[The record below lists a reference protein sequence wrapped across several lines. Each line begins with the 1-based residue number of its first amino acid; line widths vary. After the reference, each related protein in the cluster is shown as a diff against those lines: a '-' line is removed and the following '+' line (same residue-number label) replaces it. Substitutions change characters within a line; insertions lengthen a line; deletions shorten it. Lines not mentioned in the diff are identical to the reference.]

1 MVLPWF
7 WAGSADEGSIAP
19 KGGVCVE
26 KIGADGG
33 VSSPRTSDLQ
43 GISDEPRPELPTGDI
58 ADGGGTHWIRARQ
71 IIRRMRGASQPWLVL
86 CEDGGSYVVKF
97 QNNPQHARVL
107 ANEMLASR
115 LARLVGLPAAVPAFV
130 EVSRDLIG
138 RNPSLAFDVGDRRE
152 PLWAGLQFGSRFP
165 GIPGETLVADFLPD
179 RLLRR
184 VKDLP
189 SIFQGAFV
197 FDKWTCNCDGRQ
209 VIFHRP
215 ADDKGSPYSVAMIDH
230 GFCFNDGDWTFPD
243 NPIRGLY
250 PRRLVYEKV
259 TGLNSFEPFL
269 SRIENLTAR
278 ELESCAEGIP
288 KKWCE
293 PDSDQLGRLIEVLYS
308 RRHTLRQAIID
319 AKNSSFGPFPNW
331 V

>member
-1 MVLPWF
+1 MQKLD
-7 WAGSADEGSIAP
+7 AS
-19 KGGVCVE
+19 GGTPPPE
-26 KIGADGG
+26 LTGL
-33 VSSPRTSDLQ
+33 SNN
-43 GISDEPRPELPTGDI
+43 SDESRQEAPGGSLEL
-58 ADGGGTHWIRARQ
+58 GGATPWIRAREFV
-71 IIRRMRGASQPWLVL
+71 RRMRGASQPWLVL
-86 CEDGGSYVVKF
+86 GEDGASYVVKF

-115 LARLVGLPAAVPAFV
+115 LARLVGLPAAAPAFI

-138 RNPSLAFDVGDRRE
+138 SNPSLAFDIGERRE
-152 PLWAGLQFGSRFP
+152 PIWAGLQFGSRFP
-165 GIPGETLVADFLPD
+165 GIPSQTLVVDFLPD

-189 SIFQGAFV
+189 SVFMGGFA

-215 ADDKGSPYSVAMIDH
+215 TLEPGSPYSVAMVDQ

-243 NPIRGLY
+243 SPIRGLY

-259 TGLNSFEPFL
+259 TGLNSFEPVL
-269 SRIENLTAR
+269 SRIENLTAN

-293 PDSDQLGRLIEVLYS
+293 PYPDQLERLIEVLYA
-308 RRHTLRQAIID
+308 RRRILRQAIID
-319 AKNSSFGPFPNW
+319 ARNSSLGPFPNW

>member
-1 MVLPWF
+1 MCSPEPIGL
-7 WAGSADEGSIAP
+7 SKTKDESRHT
-19 KGGVCVE
+19 
-26 KIGADGG
+26 
-33 VSSPRTSDLQ
+33 VSEGT
-43 GISDEPRPELPTGDI
+43 IV
-58 ADGGGTHWIRARQ
+58 DGGGTPWIRAREFV
-71 IIRRMRGASQPWLVL
+71 RRMRGASQPWLVL
-86 CEDGGSYVVKF
+86 CEDGASYVVKF

-115 LARLVGLPAAVPAFV
+115 LARLVGLPAAAPAFI

-138 RNPSLAFDVGDRRE
+138 SNPLLAFDIGERRE
-152 PLWAGLQFGSRFP
+152 PIWAGLQFGSRFP
-165 GIPGETLVADFLPD
+165 GIPSQTLVVDFLPD

-189 SIFQGAFV
+189 SVFLGAFA

-215 ADDKGSPYSVAMIDH
+215 SGDQASPYSVAMIDH

-243 NPIRGLY
+243 SPLRGLY
-250 PRRLVYEKV
+250 PRRLVYEKA

-269 SRIENLTAR
+269 SRIENLTAN
-278 ELESCAEGIP
+278 ELEGCIEGIP

-293 PDSDQLGRLIEVLYS
+293 PDPGQLERLMEVLYA
-308 RRHTLRQAIID
+308 RRLTLRQAIID
-319 AKNSSFGPFPNW
+319 ARNSSLAPFPNW
-331 V
+331 G

>member
-1 MVLPWF
+1 MQNFGEDGGASPTGL
-7 WAGSADEGSIAP
+7 GDLSRLTDEP
-19 KGGVCVE
+19 KPESPVVNS
-26 KIGADGG
+26 ADGG
-33 VSSPRTSDLQ
+33 STP
-43 GISDEPRPELPTGDI
+43 
-58 ADGGGTHWIRARQ
+58 WIRARQ
-71 IIRRMRGASQPWLVL
+71 IVRRMRGASQPWLVL
-86 CEDGGSYVVKF
+86 GDDGGSYVVKF
-97 QNNPQHARVL
+97 QNNPQNPRVL
-107 ANEMLASR
+107 ANEMLAAR
-115 LARLVGLPAAVPAFV
+115 LAKLVGLPAASPAFV

-138 RNPSLAFDVGDRRE
+138 RNPSLVFDVGERRE

-165 GIPGETLVADFLPD
+165 GVPGETLVADFLPD

-189 SIFQGAFV
+189 LIFQGAFA

-215 ADDKGSPYSVAMIDH
+215 ADGRGSPYSVAMIDH

-259 TGLNSFEPFL
+259 TGLGSFEPFL
-269 SRIENLTAR
+269 SRIENLTAS

-293 PDSDQLGRLIEVLYS
+293 PNPDQLGRLIEVLYS
-308 RRHTLRQAIID
+308 RRHTLRQSIID